1 MNKKPSWMGLLKM
14 GIVSTICALIV
25 IARAMME
32 FEWEASLSKATE
44 TAVGLFRMRC
54 GGNAV
59 IQ

>member
-1 MNKKPSWMGLLKM
+1 MGLSKM
-14 GIVSTICALIV
+14 GTVSTICALIV

-32 FEWEASLSKATE
+32 SKWEELVSKATE
-44 TAVGLFRMRC
+44 TAVGLIQMRC